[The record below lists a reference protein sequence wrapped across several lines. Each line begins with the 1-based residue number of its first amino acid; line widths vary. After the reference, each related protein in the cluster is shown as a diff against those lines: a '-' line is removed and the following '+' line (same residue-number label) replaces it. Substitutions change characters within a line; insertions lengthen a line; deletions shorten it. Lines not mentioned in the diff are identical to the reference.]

1 MVTALMLE
9 LDLQARMGKRSSTR
23 DGRLLPLPLIDR
35 CMDLILVRH
44 GCTDAAPGQC
54 LGQADLPL
62 STRGF
67 TDVQQLA
74 ATWHGSPPRFLFS
87 SDLRR
92 AQQSAQVFAAAFAIE
107 PLTDPRLREVD
118 FGRWNGSHWNEIMQT
133 DHRQYRRW
141 LENWVIQE
149 APDGES
155 FVDVLRRTGAW
166 LAALLGSTENDDCV
180 LAIAHAG
187 SIRAVLCHALGLP
200 PGRAPTIGMDHARV
214 SRLRYA
220 NGQFDVRYI
229 NATRFEV
236 E

>member
-1 MVTALMLE
+1 
-9 LDLQARMGKRSSTR
+9 
-23 DGRLLPLPLIDR
+23 
-35 CMDLILVRH
+35 MDLILVRH
-44 GCTDAAPGQC
+44 GRTDAKLDLC

-74 ATWHGSPPRFLFS
+74 ATWNESAPRFLFC

-107 PLTDPRLREVD
+107 PLIDPRLREVD
-118 FGRWNGSHWNEIMQT
+118 FGRWNGRHWNDVMQA
-133 DHRQYRRW
+133 DDGRYRHW

-155 FVDVLRRTGAW
+155 FANVLRRTGAW
-166 LAALLGSTENDDCV
+166 LAALLGSTSHEDCV
-180 LAIAHAG
+180 LAVAHAG

-200 PGRAPTIGMDHARV
+200 PGRALTIGIDHARA

-220 NGQFDVRYI
+220 NGQFEVRYV
-229 NATRFEV
+229 NATRFEA